1 MWDYKRNRK
10 RVPPTDVSYRLTGG
24 DVFRTLNELWRKNV
38 AKEHYMSI
46 LDLLCLTED
55 KLELDQRQFI
65 VLCALVERFMY
76 EQNRTIWLNRGERL
90 KFDAFNG
97 KSWFVYSIWLSI
109 NLCSIYALL
118 TLVKIMKKPTFVHCT
133 SWSRLASMEICNA
146 CFCLFN
152 QRIVVI
158 KFKALYSILI
168 ILNFM

>member
-1 MWDYKRNRK
+1 MQLGFNCIKAYCKIIERREKLYKLMWDYKRNRK

-97 KSWFVYSIWLSI
+97 KSWFVYSI
-109 NLCSIYALL
+109 
-118 TLVKIMKKPTFVHCT
+118 
-133 SWSRLASMEICNA
+133 
-146 CFCLFN
+146 
-152 QRIVVI
+152 
-158 KFKALYSILI
+158 
-168 ILNFM
+168 